1 MAVTFP
7 AGSQVVDSAI
17 SVLTLPASLA
27 ITIRCSG
34 PASLYLIGLD
44 QSTDLPTGDER
55 GSAITVVPGQ
65 SVTIN
70 NTRGDQTFYCWTLA
84 SGLVSR
90 ATWYN
95 SFYTN
100 Y

>member
-1 MAVTFP
+1 MAVVFP
-7 AGSQVVDSAI
+7 TGSQVVDSAI

-27 ITIRCSG
+27 VTIRCSG
-34 PASLYLIGLD
+34 PAAMYLIGLD
-44 QSTDLPTGDER
+44 QNIDLPTSDER
-55 GSAITVVPGQ
+55 GSAITIIPGQ

-70 NTRGDQTFYCWTLA
+70 NVAGSQTFYAWTLA
-84 SGLVSR
+84 SGLIAT
-90 ATWYN
+90 ATWHH